1 MKRDG
6 PELRDVPPIV
16 GGCHR
21 GVVAA
26 CCYIT
31 RTYGV
36 HSALPMF
43 KSLKA
48 CPDSTV
54 VKPDMK
60 RYAAV
65 GREVRSVMLEH
76 TPLV

>member
-1 MKRDG
+1 M
-6 PELRDVPPIV
+6 
-16 GGCHR
+16 
-21 GVVAA
+21 VAT

-60 RYAAV
+60 RYATV
-65 GREVRSVMLEH
+65 GREDPSVILEF
-76 TPLV
+76 TPLI